1 VTDRGIV
8 EQLESSARKYSRG
21 WPTVFVTAKGSTL
34 VDEEGRIYLDFFAGA
49 GALNYG
55 HNHPRLKEA
64 LLDYLARDQIVHTM
78 DMLSTARERFL
89 ERLAEVIL
97 EPRGLAYKVQ
107 FSGPSGTEAVEA
119 ALKLCRK
126 VTGRRRVLSFAHAF
140 HGMTLGSLSVSANWG
155 GRWDRYLC
163 CDRDSATRLP
173 FGRHNA
179 DGSPDLAALARLTD
193 GNGSEPDKPAA
204 VIVETVQGEGGLHAA
219 SAEWLRALADCCTR
233 NQVLLIVD
241 DVQMGCGRTG
251 PFFSFEPAGIVPD
264 VICLSKSLSGYGLPL
279 GVVLYRPELDV
290 WMPGEHTSTFRGF
303 APAFVTAAA
312 ALDLW
317 AAGGLA
323 EKTMARGQ
331 LVETALRQIAA
342 EHADV
347 TTGLRGRG
355 LARGIAWAVPGL
367 ASEVCAAAFRRGLL
381 METCGPNGSV
391 TKLMPPVTTTA
402 EELSAGMRIVAESVR
417 AARNDPASRDAR
429 VGASPAVRDGR
440 P

>member
-1 VTDRGIV
+1 VTDTDIV
-8 EQLESSARKYSRG
+8 EQLESSARKYCRG
-21 WPTVFVTAKGSTL
+21 WPAVFVAAKGSTL
-34 VDEEGRIYLDFFAGA
+34 VDQQGRIYLDFFAGA

-55 HNHPRLKEA
+55 HNHPRLKEV

-78 DMLSTARERFL
+78 DMLSAAKQRFL
-89 ERLAEVIL
+89 ERFAEVVL
-97 EPRGLAYKVQ
+97 QPRGLAYKVQ

-140 HGMTLGSLSVSANWG
+140 HGMTLGSLSVSADQD

-163 CDRDSATRLP
+163 CDRDPATRLP

-179 DGSPDLAALARLTD
+179 DGSPDLAALAGLID

-219 SAEWLRALADCCTR
+219 SAEWLRALADRCAR

-251 PFFSFEPAGIVPD
+251 PFFSFESAGIVPD

-290 WMPGEHTSTFRGF
+290 WTPGEHTSTFRGF
-303 APAFVTAAA
+303 APAFVTGAA

-317 AAGGLA
+317 EAGGMA
-323 EKTMARGQ
+323 EKTMAKGR
-331 LVETALRQIAA
+331 LVETALRQIAE

-347 TTGLRGRG
+347 AAGLRGRG

-367 ASEVCAAAFRRGLL
+367 ASAVCAAAFRRGLV
-381 METCGPNGSV
+381 METCGPDGSV
-391 TKLMPPVTTTA
+391 TKLMPPLTTTA
-402 EELSAGMRIVAESVR
+402 DELTAGLQIVAESVG
-417 AARNDPASRDAR
+417 AARSGPASRDAR
-429 VGASPAVRDGR
+429 VGAIPAVPDGR